1 MKDEQFRTN
10 YKTRI
15 MAQFINELSNVNTGD
30 QNALKPKVRADSWL
44 ILEGVGQKR
53 KPKKT
58 ANFFRMVMLF
68 VNYSVI

>member
-30 QNALKPKVRADSWL
+30 QNALKPKVSVESWL
-44 ILEGVGQKR
+44 ILERVGQKR

-58 ANFFRMVMLF
+58 ANFFRMVIFF
-68 VNYSVI
+68 VNSSVI

>member
-30 QNALKPKVRADSWL
+30 QNALKPKVRAESCGPETKAKEDSQL
-44 ILEGVGQKR
+44 
-53 KPKKT
+53 
-58 ANFFRMVMLF
+58 FRMVIF
-68 VNYSVI
+68 F